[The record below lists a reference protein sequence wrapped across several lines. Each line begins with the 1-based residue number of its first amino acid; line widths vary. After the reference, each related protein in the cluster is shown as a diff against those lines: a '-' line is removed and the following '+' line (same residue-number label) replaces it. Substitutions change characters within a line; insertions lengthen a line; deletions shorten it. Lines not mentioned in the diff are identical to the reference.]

1 MKEFHDINKNSQ
13 LPLQSLS
20 LPVPIYRETGF
31 GRVGGHFSPPSEPVP
46 ACPDLS
52 GNRFREGRGAAAF
65 IGIFGR
71 RNSGKSSLIN
81 LLTGQDIAIVSDKPG
96 TTTDPVSKSVEIFGI
111 GPVILIDTA
120 GIDDTGELGEK
131 RIKKSKEAV
140 RKVDCAILVIAENT
154 FDTFE
159 IDLIKLFDEY
169 AVPYLIV
176 HNKSDIS
183 PLKEETFTEIKN
195 HTSSEI
201 LDFSTLNDEKKE
213 ALISLIKRTIPT
225 TTYQK
230 PSLIGDLV
238 KPKDVVLLI
247 TPIDSEAPDGRMI
260 LPQNMAIRDVLD
272 NDCITVVVKETELVD
287 FLKLGIRPVL
297 AVTDSQAF
305 EYVSKY
311 IPEDIPLTSFSIVF
325 ARLKGD
331 FEKYLEGTPHI
342 SQLKD
347 GDRVL
352 ILESCTHQVSCDD
365 IGRIKIPKLLQQFTG
380 KQLHF
385 DFVSG
390 LSELTNQ
397 VENYSL
403 VIQCGGCMVT
413 RKQLLNRLKPYIEAG
428 IPVTNYGMTLAYVNG
443 IFERATASF
452 L

>member
-1 MKEFHDINKNSQ
+1 MNELHDINKNSQ
-13 LPLQSLS
+13 LPLQ
-20 LPVPIYRETGF
+20 G
-31 GRVGGHFSPPSEPVP
+31 VGGHFAPPS
-46 ACPDLS
+46 
-52 GNRFREGRGAAAF
+52 GGRGAF

-81 LLTGQDIAIVSDKPG
+81 QLTGQDIAIVSDKPG

-120 GIDDTGELGEK
+120 GIDDAGELGEK
-131 RIKKSKEAV
+131 RIKKSLEVIK
-140 RKVDCAILVIAENT
+140 KVDCAILLISENLFT
-154 FDTFE
+154 DFEQNLINQFNEFE
-159 IDLIKLFDEY
+159 I
-169 AVPYLIV
+169 PYLIV

-183 PLKEETFTEIKN
+183 SLNKDTIAEIRKYS
-195 HTSSEI
+195 SSEI
-201 LDFSTLNDEKKE
+201 LDFSTVNDEKKE
-213 ALISLIKRTIPT
+213 ELISLIKETIPT
-225 TTYQK
+225 TSYQK
-230 PSLIGDLV
+230 PSLLGDLV

-305 EYVSKY
+305 EYVSKH

-325 ARLKGD
+325 ARMKGD

-342 SQLKD
+342 SQLND

-380 KQLHF
+380 KQLNF

-413 RKQLLNRLKPYIEAG
+413 RKQLLNRLKPYIESG

-452 L
+452 LSI

>member
-1 MKEFHDINKNSQ
+1 MNELHDINKNSQ
-13 LPLQSLS
+13 LPLQG
-20 LPVPIYRETGF
+20 VR
-31 GRVGGHFSPPSEPVP
+31 GHFAPPS
-46 ACPDLS
+46 
-52 GNRFREGRGAAAF
+52 GGRGAF

-81 LLTGQDIAIVSDKPG
+81 QLTGQDIAIVSDKPG

-120 GIDDTGELGEK
+120 GIDDAGELGEK
-131 RIKKSKEAV
+131 RIKKSLEVIK
-140 RKVDCAILVIAENT
+140 KVDCAILLISENLFT
-154 FDTFE
+154 DFEQNLINQFNEFE
-159 IDLIKLFDEY
+159 I
-169 AVPYLIV
+169 PYLIV

-183 PLKEETFTEIKN
+183 SLNKDTIAEIRKY
-195 HTSSEI
+195 SSSDI
-201 LDFSTLNDEKKE
+201 LDFSTVNDEKKE
-213 ALISLIKRTIPT
+213 ELISLIKETIPT
-225 TTYQK
+225 TSYQK
-230 PSLIGDLV
+230 PSLLGDLV

-272 NDCITVVVKETELVD
+272 NDCITVVVKETELLD

-305 EYVSKY
+305 EYVSKH

-325 ARLKGD
+325 ARMKGD

-342 SQLKD
+342 SQLND

-380 KQLHF
+380 KLLHF

-452 L
+452 LSI

>member
-1 MKEFHDINKNSQ
+1 MNELHDINKNSQ
-13 LPLQSLS
+13 LPLQ
-20 LPVPIYRETGF
+20 G
-31 GRVGGHFSPPSEPVP
+31 VGGHFAPPS
-46 ACPDLS
+46 
-52 GNRFREGRGAAAF
+52 GGRGAF

-81 LLTGQDIAIVSDKPG
+81 QLTGQDIAIVSDKPG

-120 GIDDTGELGEK
+120 GIDDAGELGEK
-131 RIKKSKEAV
+131 RIKKSLEVIK
-140 RKVDCAILVIAENT
+140 KVDCAILLISENLFT
-154 FDTFE
+154 DFEQNLINQFNEFE
-159 IDLIKLFDEY
+159 I
-169 AVPYLIV
+169 PYLIV

-183 PLKEETFTEIKN
+183 SLNKDTIAEIRKY
-195 HTSSEI
+195 SSSDI
-201 LDFSTLNDEKKE
+201 LDFSTVNDEKKE
-213 ALISLIKRTIPT
+213 ELISLIKETIPT
-225 TTYQK
+225 TSYQK
-230 PSLIGDLV
+230 PSLLGDLV

-272 NDCITVVVKETELVD
+272 NDCITVVVKETELLD

-305 EYVSKY
+305 EYVSKH

-325 ARLKGD
+325 ARMKGD
-331 FEKYLEGTPHI
+331 FEKYLKGTPHI
-342 SQLKD
+342 SQLND

-413 RKQLLNRLKPYIEAG
+413 RKQLLNRLKPYIESG

-452 L
+452 LSI

>member
-1 MKEFHDINKNSQ
+1 MNELHDINKNSQ
-13 LPLQSLS
+13 LPLQG
-20 LPVPIYRETGF
+20 I
-31 GRVGGHFSPPSEPVP
+31 GGHFAPPS
-46 ACPDLS
+46 
-52 GNRFREGRGAAAF
+52 GGRGAF

-81 LLTGQDIAIVSDKPG
+81 QLTGQDIAIVSDKPG

-120 GIDDTGELGEK
+120 GIDDAGELGEK
-131 RIKKSKEAV
+131 RIKKSLEVIK
-140 RKVDCAILVIAENT
+140 KVDCAILLISENLFT
-154 FDTFE
+154 DFEQNLINQFNEFE
-159 IDLIKLFDEY
+159 I
-169 AVPYLIV
+169 PYLIV

-183 PLKEETFTEIKN
+183 SLNKDTIAEIRKY
-195 HTSSEI
+195 SSSDI
-201 LDFSTLNDEKKE
+201 LDFSTVNDEKKE
-213 ALISLIKRTIPT
+213 ELISLIKETIPT
-225 TTYQK
+225 TSYQK
-230 PSLIGDLV
+230 PSLLGDLV

-272 NDCITVVVKETELVD
+272 NDCITVVVKETELLD

-305 EYVSKY
+305 EYVSKH

-331 FEKYLEGTPHI
+331 FEKYLKGTPHI

-413 RKQLLNRLKPYIEAG
+413 RKQLLNRLKPYIESG

-452 L
+452 LSI

>member
-1 MKEFHDINKNSQ
+1 MNELHDINKNSQ
-13 LPLQSLS
+13 LPLQ
-20 LPVPIYRETGF
+20 G
-31 GRVGGHFSPPSEPVP
+31 VGGHFAPPS
-46 ACPDLS
+46 
-52 GNRFREGRGAAAF
+52 GGRGAF

-81 LLTGQDIAIVSDKPG
+81 QLTGQDIAIVSDKPG

-120 GIDDTGELGEK
+120 GIDDAGELGEK
-131 RIKKSKEAV
+131 RIKKSLEVIK
-140 RKVDCAILVIAENT
+140 KVDCAILLISENLFT
-154 FDTFE
+154 DFEQNLINQFNEFE
-159 IDLIKLFDEY
+159 I
-169 AVPYLIV
+169 PYLIV

-183 PLKEETFTEIKN
+183 SLNKDTIAEIRKY
-195 HTSSEI
+195 SSSDI
-201 LDFSTLNDEKKE
+201 LDFSTVNDEKKE
-213 ALISLIKRTIPT
+213 ELISLIKETIPT
-225 TTYQK
+225 TSYQK
-230 PSLIGDLV
+230 PSLLGDLV

-272 NDCITVVVKETELVD
+272 NDCITVVVKETELLD

-305 EYVSKY
+305 EYVSKH

-325 ARLKGD
+325 ARMKGD

-342 SQLKD
+342 SQLND

-452 L
+452 LSI

>member
-1 MKEFHDINKNSQ
+1 MNELHDVNKNSQ
-13 LPLQSLS
+13 LPLQ
-20 LPVPIYRETGF
+20 G
-31 GRVGGHFSPPSEPVP
+31 VGGHFAPPS
-46 ACPDLS
+46 
-52 GNRFREGRGAAAF
+52 GGRGAF

-120 GIDDTGELGEK
+120 GIDDAGELGEK
-131 RIKKSKEAV
+131 RIKKSLEVIK
-140 RKVDCAILVIAENT
+140 KVDCAILLISENLFT
-154 FDTFE
+154 DFEQNLINQFNEFE
-159 IDLIKLFDEY
+159 I
-169 AVPYLIV
+169 PYLIV

-183 PLKEETFTEIKN
+183 SLNKDTIAEIRKY
-195 HTSSEI
+195 SSSDI
-201 LDFSTLNDEKKE
+201 LDFSTVNDEKKE
-213 ALISLIKRTIPT
+213 ELISLIKETIPT
-225 TTYQK
+225 TSYQK
-230 PSLIGDLV
+230 PSLLGDLV

-272 NDCITVVVKETELVD
+272 NDCITVVVKETELLD

-305 EYVSKY
+305 EYVSKH

-325 ARLKGD
+325 ARMKGD

-342 SQLKD
+342 SQLND

-413 RKQLLNRLKPYIEAG
+413 RKQLLNRLKPYIESG

-452 L
+452 LSI

>member
-1 MKEFHDINKNSQ
+1 MNELHDINKNSQ
-13 LPLQSLS
+13 LPLQG
-20 LPVPIYRETGF
+20 I
-31 GRVGGHFSPPSEPVP
+31 GGHFAPPS
-46 ACPDLS
+46 
-52 GNRFREGRGAAAF
+52 GGRGAF

-81 LLTGQDIAIVSDKPG
+81 QLTGQDIAIVSDKPG

-120 GIDDTGELGEK
+120 GIDDAGELGEK
-131 RIKKSKEAV
+131 RIKKSLEVIK
-140 RKVDCAILVIAENT
+140 KVDCAILLISENLFT
-154 FDTFE
+154 DFEQNLINQFNEFE
-159 IDLIKLFDEY
+159 I
-169 AVPYLIV
+169 PYLIV

-183 PLKEETFTEIKN
+183 SLNKDTIAEIRKY
-195 HTSSEI
+195 SSSDI
-201 LDFSTLNDEKKE
+201 LDFSTVNDEKKE
-213 ALISLIKRTIPT
+213 ELISLIKETIPT
-225 TTYQK
+225 TSYQK
-230 PSLIGDLV
+230 PSLLGDLV

-272 NDCITVVVKETELVD
+272 NDCITVVVKETELLD

-305 EYVSKY
+305 EYVSKH

-331 FEKYLEGTPHI
+331 FEKYLKGTPHI

-413 RKQLLNRLKPYIEAG
+413 RKQLLNRLKPFTEAS

-452 L
+452 NCPLTP